1 MSVESILLTVAHI
14 CTWKQEKILTCAS
27 GFYFQR
33 NRDLFL
39 ITNRHVV
46 CDEDSGHEPDRLE
59 ITLHI
64 NPDNV
69 AETSTYSIPLYNG
82 EGQKLWREATDD
94 AGTVDVVAIPID
106 SRAFP
111 VGALF
116 AAFKPTDL
124 PAELETIEVGESIRV
139 VGYPLN
145 FQDSLHSLPV
155 MRHAIIAS
163 SFSLR
168 FQGYGYFLTDSL
180 LHRGSSGSPVV
191 LRINQRVSGRDHFP
205 WMLLGIHSSR
215 LDSGNQEAG
224 EDERLN
230 LFTAWYSDVIMTLTT
245 PITHS

>member
-1 MSVESILLTVAHI
+1 M
-14 CTWKQEKILTCAS
+14 TCAS

-33 NRDLFL
+33 NQNLFL

-46 CDEDSGHEPDRLE
+46 RDEDSGHEPDRLE
-59 ITLHI
+59 ITLHT

-69 AETSTYSIPLYNG
+69 AETSAYSIPLYDNA
-82 EGQKLWREATDD
+82 GQMLWREAKDN

-111 VGALF
+111 ADAMF

-124 PAELETIEVGESIRV
+124 PGDLENIEVGESIRV
-139 VGYPLN
+139 VGFPLN
-145 FQDSLHSLPV
+145 FQDSLHNLPV

-163 SFSLR
+163 AFSLR

-191 LRINQRVSGRDHFP
+191 LRVNRRVSGRDHFP

-215 LDSGNQEAG
+215 LDSVNQEEG

-230 LFTAWYSDVIMTLTT
+230 LFTAWYSDVIMTLTNHQ
-245 PITHS
+245 PLP